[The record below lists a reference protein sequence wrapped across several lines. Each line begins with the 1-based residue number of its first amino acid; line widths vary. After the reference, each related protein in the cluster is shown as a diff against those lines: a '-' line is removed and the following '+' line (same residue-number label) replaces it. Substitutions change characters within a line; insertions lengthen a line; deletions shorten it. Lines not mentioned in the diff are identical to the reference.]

1 MFRNLFRKKGKK
13 EIYRFT
19 EGYSPQF
26 HGERLMGMGCLMLI
40 LLLVVL
46 FIIFANWKGA
56 WNLDNLV
63 SDNLDYSI
71 GL

>member
-46 FIIFANWKGA
+46 FIIFAN
-56 WNLDNLV
+56 
-63 SDNLDYSI
+63 
-71 GL
+71 

>member
-1 MFRNLFRKKGKK
+1 MSKCMYNLVTMFRYLFRKNSKE

-26 HGERLMGMGCLMLI
+26 HGERMMGIGCLLLI

-46 FIIFANWKGA
+46 FIIFAN
-56 WNLDNLV
+56 
-63 SDNLDYSI
+63 
-71 GL
+71 